1 MNPDTWLF
9 HALNDFVG
17 TVPLID
23 WLTRALVNDY
33 AVPTA
38 MSLAAAALWFAGATP
53 EERTRNQRAV
63 IFIALALLFCNALI
77 KDMSYVYF
85 RPRPFA
91 TESVK
96 LLFYRPSVSSFPSIP
111 IEVAFSFAAG
121 AWYANR
127 RVSKMLVILG
137 TLYALSRV
145 YAGVHYPSD
154 VIAGALIGAGMV
166 YIVVRLDF
174 VFAPLADF
182 AIGIARRFQFA

>member
-1 MNPDTWLF
+1 MNPDVWLF

-17 TVPLID
+17 AVPLID

-38 MSLAAAALWFAGATP
+38 MSLVAVALWFAGATP

-77 KDMSYVYF
+77 KDLSYVYF

-127 RVSKMLVILG
+127 RVSRMLFILG
-137 TLYALSRV
+137 TLYALARV

-166 YIVVRLDF
+166 SIVVRLDF
-174 VFAPLADF
+174 VFVPLADF

>member
-1 MNPDTWLF
+1 MNPDVWLF
-9 HALNDFVG
+9 HALNNFVG
-17 TVPLID
+17 TVPLVD

-38 MSLAAAALWFAGATP
+38 MSLAAVALWFAGAMP

-77 KDMSYVYF
+77 KDLSYVYF

-91 TESVK
+91 TETVK

-111 IEVAFSFAAG
+111 VEVAFCFAAG

-127 RVSKMLVILG
+127 RVGQVLLALG
-137 TLYALSRV
+137 SLYALSRV

-166 YIVVRLDF
+166 YIVVRLGF
-174 VFAPLADF
+174 VFVPFADF

>member
-1 MNPDTWLF
+1 MNPDVWLF
-9 HALNDFVG
+9 HAINQFVG
-17 TVPLID
+17 TVPVID
-23 WLTRALVNDY
+23 WLARAIVNDY
-33 AVPTA
+33 AVPTV
-38 MSLAAAALWFAGATP
+38 MSLVAVALWFAGATS

-63 IFIALALLFCNALI
+63 IFIALAVLFCNALI

-91 TESVK
+91 TETVK

-111 IEVAFSFAAG
+111 VQVAFSFAAG
-121 AWYANR
+121 AWYANK
-127 RVSKMLVILG
+127 RVSKFLFVLG

-154 VIAGALIGAGMV
+154 VIGGALIGAGMV

-174 VFAPLADF
+174 IFVPLADL
-182 AIGIARRFQFA
+182 AIGIARRMQFA

>member
-1 MNPDTWLF
+1 MNPDVWLF
-9 HALNDFVG
+9 HAINNFVG

-23 WLTRALVNDY
+23 WLARAIVNDY

-38 MSLAAAALWFAGATP
+38 MSLVAVAFWFAGATP
-53 EERTRNQRAV
+53 AERTRNQRAV
-63 IFIALALLFCNALI
+63 IFIALAVLFCNALI
-77 KDMSYVYF
+77 KDLSYVYF

-91 TESVK
+91 IETVK

-111 IEVAFSFAAG
+111 VQVAFCFAAG
-121 AWYANR
+121 AWYANKH
-127 RVSKMLVILG
+127 VGKFLIALG
-137 TLYALSRV
+137 ALYALSRV

-174 VFAPLADF
+174 VFVPLADF
-182 AIGIARRFQFA
+182 AIGVARRLQFA

>member
-1 MNPDTWLF
+1 MNPDAWLF

-23 WLTRALVNDY
+23 WATRALVNDY

-38 MSLAAAALWFAGATP
+38 MSLVAVALWFAGATP

-77 KDMSYVYF
+77 KDLSSFYF

-111 IEVAFSFAAG
+111 IEVAFCFVAG
-121 AWYANR
+121 AWYASQ
-127 RVSKMLVILG
+127 RVSRMLFILG
-137 TLYALSRV
+137 TLYALARV

-166 YIVVRLDF
+166 SIVVRLDF
-174 VFAPLADF
+174 VFVPLADF
-182 AIGIARRFQFA
+182 AISIARRFQFA

>member
-1 MNPDTWLF
+1 MNPDVWLF
-9 HALNDFVG
+9 HALNNSVG
-17 TVPLID
+17 AVPLID

-38 MSLAAAALWFAGATP
+38 MSLVAVALWFAGATP
-53 EERTRNQRAV
+53 EERTNNQRAV
-63 IFIALALLFCNALI
+63 VFTALALLFCNALI
-77 KDMSYVYF
+77 KDLSYVYF

-91 TESVK
+91 AETVK

-111 IEVAFSFAAG
+111 IEVAFCFAAG
-121 AWYANR
+121 AWYANQR
-127 RVSKMLVILG
+127 LSKLLIVLG

-154 VIAGALIGAGMV
+154 VIGGALIGAGMV

-174 VFAPLADF
+174 VFVPLADF
-182 AIGIARRFQFA
+182 GIRLARRLQFA

>member
-1 MNPDTWLF
+1 MNPDVWLF

-23 WLTRALVNDY
+23 WLARALVNDY

-38 MSLAAAALWFAGATP
+38 LALVAVALWFGGATP

-63 IFIALALLFCNALI
+63 IFVSLALLFCNALI
-77 KDMSYVYF
+77 KDLSYIYF

-111 IEVAFSFAAG
+111 VEVAFCFAAG
-121 AWYANR
+121 VWYASPR
-127 RVSKMLVILG
+127 LSKWLALLG
-137 TLYALSRV
+137 ALYALSRV

-154 VIAGALIGAGMV
+154 VIGGALIGAGTA
-166 YIVVRLDF
+166 YIVMRLGF
-174 VFAPLADF
+174 VFVPLADW
-182 AIGIARRFQFA
+182 GIRVARRFQLA